1 MSPLKSN
8 IAVDLEIKNSPSPRR
23 VTRSSTPENVTRQ
36 KVVASRGRPSSSIG
50 GHNGVNS
57 VDLACSI
64 DLNRNLVLD
73 GHETPQNTPAAT
85 TVVTSGT
92 VPSAETIPN
101 HGNVILQ
108 EATPVNV
115 RSNPA
120 AGSAEMVIS
129 IDINRKLDLE
139 FGTAKVV
146 TQTEQQRKF
155 KELKEDCPSFDLGF
169 DLKEAGKKV
178 DEGATMEEPVII
190 SSNDSGDSLDKI
202 YATIDMPITPSTVQ
216 VKELQKVVLS
226 PRNQNSVTPVPQARR
241 VVKLGPKQKSPYE
254 NFCKKPTVTRSDAE
268 LYIKVCSYGGRTK
281 HLLNKEKIIDYGTFF
296 IYLRDLADSI
306 KPDGWISN
314 STFEIGLLSMS
325 EEMAKQKKFLM
336 PLRLV
341 TKLREPSCHL
351 DKEVQKAFECT
362 PTYRLDHKDMI
373 LFSVLQN
380 LTPDLKI
387 MSGHYYL
394 IVLNL
399 KAGRF
404 EVMDSMRKEGDKLLM
419 QDARNIIGSIKHFW
433 QANYSASKIDISKY
447 MTVHIPTPMQKTT
460 YDCGYFVLKFIESWD
475 GRRLLPFSPYDM
487 PALRKLYLKRW
498 MATERNLINWD
509 ELLFPN

>member
-1 MSPLKSN
+1 
-8 IAVDLEIKNSPSPRR
+8 
-23 VTRSSTPENVTRQ
+23 
-36 KVVASRGRPSSSIG
+36 
-50 GHNGVNS
+50 
-57 VDLACSI
+57 
-64 DLNRNLVLD
+64 
-73 GHETPQNTPAAT
+73 
-85 TVVTSGT
+85 
-92 VPSAETIPN
+92 
-101 HGNVILQ
+101 
-108 EATPVNV
+108 
-115 RSNPA
+115 
-120 AGSAEMVIS
+120 MVIS

-139 FGTAKVV
+139 FSTAKVV

-169 DLKEAGKKV
+169 DLKEAGKKD
-178 DEGATMEEPVII
+178 DEGATIEEPVII

-216 VKELQKVVLS
+216 VNELQK
-226 PRNQNSVTPVPQARR
+226 
-241 VVKLGPKQKSPYE
+241 
-254 NFCKKPTVTRSDAE
+254 
-268 LYIKVCSYGGRTK
+268 
-281 HLLNKEKIIDYGTFF
+281 
-296 IYLRDLADSI
+296 
-306 KPDGWISN
+306 
-314 STFEIGLLSMS
+314 
-325 EEMAKQKKFLM
+325 
-336 PLRLV
+336 

-351 DKEVQKAFECT
+351 DKEVQKAFECK

-433 QANYSASKIDISKY
+433 QANYSASNIDISKY